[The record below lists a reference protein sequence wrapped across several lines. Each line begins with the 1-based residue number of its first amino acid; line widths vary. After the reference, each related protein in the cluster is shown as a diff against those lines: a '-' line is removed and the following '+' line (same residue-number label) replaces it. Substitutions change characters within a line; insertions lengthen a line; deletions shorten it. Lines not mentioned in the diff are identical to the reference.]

1 LYDPADDLLIVPLPD
16 LILGLAAFLLGAERP
31 LDAMYPLPERFT
43 APDALAALIPVARD
57 VRFLLPPLLTVPLP
71 DLILGL
77 AVRFFPYEPADDL
90 LIVPLPDLIL
100 GFLLVF
106 DLAEP
111 TLAVLV
117 PLFVVT
123 LTIVRRSCND
133 F

>member
-1 LYDPADDLLIVPLPD
+1 L
-16 LILGLAAFLLGAERP
+16 
-31 LDAMYPLPERFT
+31 
-43 APDALAALIPVARD
+43 
-57 VRFLLPPLLTVPLP
+57 
-71 DLILGL
+71 
-77 AVRFFPYEPADDL
+77 YEPADDL